1 MKKFK
6 YYSFAAALIFL
17 VSACT
22 KMDLAPEDWYGSN
35 NFWNNEAQVKGFI
48 YGVHKQIRDQNVN
61 FWLMGEARG
70 GTLKYGTG
78 VSTTSVSM
86 NYVSPF
92 IDQGFTKD
100 KPGISS
106 WANMYGSILNVNQ
119 AITQIET
126 GCTFLSKAS
135 HDYYL
140 GQLYGI
146 RAFYYFW
153 LYRTWGGV
161 PLITEPKVMNGE
173 SSASALY
180 AERATPKATLDFIK
194 TDINKSETLFGTN
207 NTMTDAKSVWS
218 IYATEML
225 KAEIYLWSAK
235 VTTGDQSPAAGDI
248 TTAETE
254 LNLVKNSGLF
264 SLQASF
270 KNTFAYANKGNSEII
285 YAMRFLDPEASNNVS
300 QFLYDVTFLT
310 NAYTKTGRLMGD
322 TLVIKSTLGLQRNEY
337 DFPFWQAFAAND
349 TRRDA
354 TFLDFYY
361 KDKSGNLTVNGT
373 ILRKLLGTVNS
384 SGVRVYADDIP
395 VYRYA
400 DVLLM
405 LAEVTNKK
413 GGDPSQYIN
422 AIRQRAYG
430 AAYPVYTN
438 QSFAANELAILAE
451 RDREFVFENKR
462 WFDLVRMQDASGQS
476 LVFSNAP
483 SVLYGRTAPALAATE
498 AYKLQIP
505 VDVNTLSSDPKLV
518 QTTGY

>member
-17 VSACT
+17 VSACN

-86 NYVSPF
+86 NYISPF

-100 KPGISS
+100 KAGISS
-106 WANMYGSILNVNQ
+106 WANMYGSILNVNE

-146 RAFYYFW
+146 RSFYYFW

-218 IYATEML
+218 LYATEML

-235 VTTGDQSPAAGDI
+235 VTTGARYP
-248 TTAETE
+248 
-254 LNLVKNSGLF
+254 V
-264 SLQASF
+264 
-270 KNTFAYANKGNSEII
+270 
-285 YAMRFLDPEASNNVS
+285 P
-300 QFLYDVTFLT
+300 
-310 NAYTKTGRLMGD
+310 
-322 TLVIKSTLGLQRNEY
+322 
-337 DFPFWQAFAAND
+337 PF
-349 TRRDA
+349 T
-354 TFLDFYY
+354 
-361 KDKSGNLTVNGT
+361 SLTV
-373 ILRKLLGTVNS
+373 
-384 SGVRVYADDIP
+384 SG
-395 VYRYA
+395 
-400 DVLLM
+400 
-405 LAEVTNKK
+405 
-413 GGDPSQYIN
+413 S
-422 AIRQRAYG
+422 
-430 AAYPVYTN
+430 
-438 QSFAANELAILAE
+438 
-451 RDREFVFENKR
+451 
-462 WFDLVRMQDASGQS
+462 
-476 LVFSNAP
+476 
-483 SVLYGRTAPALAATE
+483 AL
-498 AYKLQIP
+498 
-505 VDVNTLSSDPKLV
+505 
-518 QTTGY
+518 